1 MADDAYPY
9 PGISQITTQQEW
21 EDFFSAVQLDG
32 VVAGLAPSIQSGAR
46 TASVGAGAAYL
57 RGTYKPVT
65 STTSAAVPA
74 AEGQD
79 RIDRLVLRLDRDAVS
94 TDTYVVPTVLKGTA
108 GTSTPPALTQGPTGV
123 YDLPISRWTSRS
135 NGSLA
140 GLVDE
145 RYGPGWFTSAARN
158 AGLVPASPARVAVE
172 VDTGRTF
179 RSDGSAWTAIWTDL
193 TSQDNLSPTSNW
205 NTAGPCW
212 VRRTQYG
219 LVQITLNLV
228 RANVAWTGADPQG
241 SPLTRVPAAYRPQ
254 GYIAYGH
261 THVTPDNQA
270 RFRVEPDGWV
280 YGDNPTRRVD
290 PGRALRFSFVYVP

>member
-1 MADDAYPY
+1 VADDAYPY

-94 TDTYVVPTVLKGTA
+94 TDTYVVPTVLKGAA

>member
-290 PGRALRFSFVYVP
+290 PGRALRFTFIYVP